1 MTYEE
6 ARSQPLPDWPEW
18 MSPEVAARYLRTAV
32 RKSATVAA
40 G

>member
-1 MTYEE
+1 MMTLINMLAIDLVKGELLG
-6 ARSQPLPDWPEW
+6 ARDDQ
-18 MSPEVAARYLRTAV
+18 VRTAV